1 MIGGVHH
8 IGISSPDIDRLVAFY
23 RDVLGFEL
31 VDEAG
36 IPEPNDLVDAMLDMK
51 GVTGRA
57 ATMRTG
63 NTYIEFI
70 EFITPKGRGHDA
82 DWSLADHGH
91 THIALIVDDI
101 DTEYARMS
109 AAGMHFFAPPIHQP
123 GRKSAATYGM
133 DPDGNRIEIMEMR
146 DPAIRTRFAN
156 RAIER
161 LKDVPDD
168 RF

>member
-1 MIGGVHH
+1 MIGGIHH

-23 RDVLGFEL
+23 RDVIGFEL
-31 VDEAG
+31 VSEAG
-36 IPEPNDLVDAMLDMK
+36 IPEPNDRVDAMLAMN

-57 ATMRTG
+57 ATMRAG
-63 NTYIEFI
+63 NTYVELI
-70 EFITPKGRGHDA
+70 EFITPKGKPHGP

-101 DTEYARMS
+101 DAEYERMR
-109 AAGMHFFAPPIHQP
+109 AAGMHFFAAPIHQP
-123 GRKSAATYGM
+123 GRTSAATYGM

-146 DPAIRTRFAN
+146 DPSIPIRYAN
-156 RAIER
+156 RGIER

>member
-23 RDVLGFEL
+23 RDVMGFEVVL
-31 VDEAG
+31 EAG
-36 IPEPNDLVDAMLDMK
+36 IPEPNEMVDEMLAMK

-57 ATMRTG
+57 VTMRTG
-63 NTYIEFI
+63 NTFIELI

-101 DTEYARMS
+101 DAEYARMK
-109 AAGMHFFAPPIHQP
+109 AAGMHFFRPPIHQP

-146 DPAIRTRFAN
+146 DQSMPHVFSN
-156 RAIER
+156 RYLER
-161 LKDVPDD
+161 LKDVPEET
-168 RF
+168 F